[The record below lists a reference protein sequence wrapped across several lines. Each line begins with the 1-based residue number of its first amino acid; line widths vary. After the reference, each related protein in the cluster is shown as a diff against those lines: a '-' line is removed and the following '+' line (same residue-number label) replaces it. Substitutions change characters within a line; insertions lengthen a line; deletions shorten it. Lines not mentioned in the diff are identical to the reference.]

1 MTTGL
6 KKVALAN
13 TRPAHPSLSHS
24 LHSRGQ
30 DGPHG
35 SVLRRD
41 AAPVPARWARAW
53 PAGGCGSLQ
62 AGPRLPLH
70 GLGAGARRERRYSA
84 PPPGEV
90 KAFFSWCRRMDYVD
104 ENPFMRVPMVRREQ
118 KVVQPFSKDDRTTL
132 LAACNPQTYVGSR
145 MRAMILFLLD
155 TGVRSSELV
164 SIELCDV
171 FFDEGRVRVLQ
182 GKGRKQRWTA
192 ISEVALAALRTYLDD
207 FRGWGEGHLFQ
218 TVDGRAL
225 RNHHMNVM
233 FTRHGVRAGVR
244 QVNPHRF
251 RHTFATWAIRVNA
264 RELDV
269 QYLLG
274 HSSPMMVRRYSATY
288 DSEQAAAAHAAFSPA
303 MQL

>member
-1 MTTGL
+1 
-6 KKVALAN
+6 
-13 TRPAHPSLSHS
+13 
-24 LHSRGQ
+24 
-30 DGPHG
+30 
-35 SVLRRD
+35 
-41 AAPVPARWARAW
+41 
-53 PAGGCGSLQ
+53 
-62 AGPRLPLH
+62 
-70 GLGAGARRERRYSA
+70 
-84 PPPGEV
+84 
-90 KAFFSWCRRMDYVD
+90 
-104 ENPFMRVPMVRREQ
+104 MRVPMVRREQ
-118 KVVQPFSKDDRTTL
+118 KVVQPFTKDDLTTL
-132 LAACNPQTYVGSR
+132 LAACNPKTYVGSR

-171 FFDEGRVRVLQ
+171 LFEEGRVRVLN

-192 ISEVALAALRTYLDD
+192 ISEVALAALRTYLED
-207 FRGWGEGHLFQ
+207 FRGWSAGQLFQ
-218 TVDGRAL
+218 TFDGRPL

-233 FTRHGVRAGVR
+233 FTRHGLRAGVS

-251 RHTFATWAIRVNA
+251 RHTFSTWAIRVNA

-288 DSEQAAAAHAAFSPA
+288 DSEQAAKAHAAFSPA

>member
-1 MTTGL
+1 MLIAEHYYTQQEAADLLGVEQHT
-6 KKVALAN
+6 VA
-13 TRPAHPSLSHS
+13 
-24 LHSRGQ
+24 
-30 DGPHG
+30 
-35 SVLRRD
+35 
-41 AAPVPARWARAW
+41 
-53 PAGGCGSLQ
+53 
-62 AGPRLPLH
+62 
-70 GLGAGARRERRYSA
+70 
-84 PPPGEV
+84 
-90 KAFFSWCRRMDYVD
+90 
-104 ENPFMRVPMVRREQ
+104 
-118 KVVQPFSKDDRTTL
+118 
-132 LAACNPQTYVGSR
+132 
-145 MRAMILFLLD
+145 LLD

-171 FFDEGRVRVLQ
+171 LFDEGRVRVLQ

-207 FRGWGEGHLFQ
+207 FRGWSEGHLFQ

-233 FTRHGVRAGVR
+233 VTRHGLRARVS

-274 HSSPMMVRRYSATY
+274 HSSPMMVRSLLRDLRLRAGGGARYLQSGDAALGGSVRSQGSAGLR
-288 DSEQAAAAHAAFSPA
+288 SGLSVPA
-303 MQL
+303 PDRGLAWFEFEGKLILPSRSQQRGDQPMQQNIR